1 MKRLG
6 KVERVSATEIFEFVS
21 EDWNKMTI
29 ALNSSSFSII
39 APFEPIQKEAEM
51 RNKFVSA

>member
-1 MKRLG
+1 MKHPE
-6 KVERVSATEIFEFVS
+6 KVDRVSVTEIFEFVC
-21 EDWNKMTI
+21 EDTNKMTI

-51 RNKFVSA
+51 